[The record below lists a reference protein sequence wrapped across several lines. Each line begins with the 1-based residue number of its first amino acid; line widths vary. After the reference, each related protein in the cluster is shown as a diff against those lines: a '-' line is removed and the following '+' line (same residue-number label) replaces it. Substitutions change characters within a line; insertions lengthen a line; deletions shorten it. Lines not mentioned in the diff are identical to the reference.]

1 MNYKHWFLVSALVA
15 ISGAQAQQQFTQQD
29 TLRGSIGPGRIWW
42 DVISYDLN
50 VKIDPAQKTI
60 SGSNTI
66 TYHPTAEGTWMQI
79 DLQEPLVI
87 DSVKQ
92 KGAHLPFKRMGNA
105 YRIDKLLTSP
115 VDQTLELTV
124 YYHGSPRTAIRAPW
138 DGGFSWDIDQ
148 NGAPFIATSCQGLG
162 ASVWWPN
169 KDHMYDEA
177 EKMKISVTVPEGL
190 KDISNGQLIDEFTD
204 AGWTTYVWQ
213 VNNPINNY
221 GVNVNIGQY
230 VHFGETYSG
239 ESGPLKMDYYVL
251 PEDLPAAQNQFK
263 QAAQMM
269 EALEYWLGPYP
280 FYEDGFKLVQVPYLG
295 MEHQSSVTYGNG
307 FENGYRGTDL
317 SGTGWGLKFDF
328 IIIHESAHEW
338 FANNITYRDSADMW
352 VHEGFTAYSES
363 LYLDYYFGPEAAS
376 EYIRG
381 TRKRIQNDAPIIAP
395 YGVNAT
401 GSGDMYYKGAN
412 MLQMIRRMVN
422 HDAHWREILRKMN
435 REFYHQ
441 TVTTQ
446 QIESFLIQETGL
458 DLAPVFDQ
466 YLRDTR
472 IPVLALKQMPEGVAV
487 RFENTINGFNM
498 PIHLTSE
505 QTEIEVRVSQT
516 WQTVPELKNYKSI
529 SWHPDYYINSI
540 QVK

>member
-1 MNYKHWFLVSALVA
+1 
-15 ISGAQAQQQFTQQD
+15 
-29 TLRGSIGPGRIWW
+29 
-42 DVISYDLN
+42 
-50 VKIDPAQKTI
+50 
-60 SGSNTI
+60 
-66 TYHPTAEGTWMQI
+66 
-79 DLQEPLVI
+79 
-87 DSVKQ
+87 
-92 KGAHLPFKRMGNA
+92 
-105 YRIDKLLTSP
+105 
-115 VDQTLELTV
+115 
-124 YYHGSPRTAIRAPW
+124 
-138 DGGFSWDIDQ
+138 
-148 NGAPFIATSCQGLG
+148 
-162 ASVWWPN
+162 
-169 KDHMYDEA
+169 
-177 EKMKISVTVPEGL
+177 
-190 KDISNGQLIDEFTD
+190 
-204 AGWTTYVWQ
+204 
-213 VNNPINNY
+213 
-221 GVNVNIGQY
+221 
-230 VHFGETYSG
+230 
-239 ESGPLKMDYYVL
+239 
-251 PEDLPAAQNQFK
+251 
-263 QAAQMM
+263 
-269 EALEYWLGPYP
+269 
-280 FYEDGFKLVQVPYLG
+280 

-422 HDAHWREILRKMN
+422 HDALWREILRKLN

-446 QIESFLIQETGL
+446 QIESFLIRETGI

-466 YLRDTR
+466 YLRDVR
-472 IPVLALKQMPEGVAV
+472 IPVLALKQTPEGVAV
-487 RFENTINGFNM
+487 RFENTVPGFNM
-498 PIHLTSE
+498 PIHLSSE

-516 WQTVPELKNYKSI
+516 WQTVPELENNKSI

-540 QVK
+540 QVN

>member
-29 TLRGSIGPGRIWW
+29 TLRGSIGPGRIWL

-66 TYHPTAEGTWMQI
+66 TYQPTAEGTWMQI

-148 NGAPFIATSCQGLG
+148 NGVPFIATSCQGLG

>member
-1 MNYKHWFLVSALVA
+1 MNCKHWFLLSALAA
-15 ISGAQAQQQFTQQD
+15 ISHAQAQKQFTQQD

-42 DVISYDLN
+42 DVASYDLS
-50 VKIDPAQKTI
+50 VKIDPAHKTI

-66 TYHPTAEGTWMQI
+66 TYRPTAEGTWMQI

-87 DSVKQ
+87 DSIQQ
-92 KGAHLPFKRMGNA
+92 KGVLLPFQRMGNA
-105 YRIDKLLTSP
+105 YRVDGLITSP
-115 VDQTLELTV
+115 LSQPHELTV
-124 YYHGSPRTAIRAPW
+124 YYHGSPRTAVRAPW

-148 NGAPFIATSCQGLG
+148 NGTPFIATSCQGLG

-190 KDISNGQLIDEFTD
+190 KDVSNGQLIDELTD
-204 AGWTTYVWQ
+204 SGWSTYVWQ
-213 VNNPINNY
+213 VTNPINNY
-221 GVNVNIGQY
+221 GVNINIGSY
-230 VHFGETYSG
+230 VHFGEIYSG

-251 PEDLPAAQNQFK
+251 PEDLPAAKNQFK

-317 SGTGWGLKFDF
+317 SGTGWGLTFDF

-363 LYLDYYFGPEAAS
+363 LYLDYYYGPEAAS

-381 TRKRIQNDAPIIAP
+381 TRKRIQNDVPIIAP

-422 HDAHWREILRKMN
+422 HDAHWREILRNMN

-446 QIESFLIQETGL
+446 QIESFLIRETGL
-458 DLAPVFDQ
+458 ELAPIFDQ
-466 YLRDTR
+466 YLRDVR
-472 IPVLALKQMPEGVAV
+472 IPVLATKQTPEGVAV
-487 RFENTINGFNM
+487 RFENTIQGFKM
-498 PIHLTSE
+498 PIHLSGE
-505 QTEIEVRVSQT
+505 QSEIEVVVSET
-516 WQTVPELKNYKSI
+516 WQIVPELKNYKSI

-540 QVK
+540 QVN

>member
-138 DGGFSWDIDQ
+138 DGGFSWDIAQ

-251 PEDLPAAQNQFK
+251 PEDLSAAQNQFK